1 MKKCCVLI
9 PYYNAGHS
17 LIQAIDS
24 IDHDYITPDIIVVD
38 DGSEQI
44 KAADIL
50 REYKGV
56 LPIKLLELKFNQGI
70 EHALNH
76 GLTVLGRDYEF
87 IARLDCG
94 DICKNNR
101 FQKQLKFLEQNPH
114 CFLVGSWVDF
124 TDMDGQKLYTVAHA
138 SDFELL
144 KKKMFL
150 NATFTHPTVI
160 FKSQVLD
167 TIGLYPTD
175 APAAEDYAYFF
186 KIIQKHYATN
196 IQESLV
202 SCTIDPNGIST
213 KKRKTQIKS
222 RMSVIIKHFTLNR
235 YSIYGLFRSA
245 LLLYTPRS
253 FTIFLKTF
261 LRPSR

>member
-101 FQKQLKFLEQNPH
+101 FQKQLKFLEQNP
-114 CFLVGSWVDF
+114 
-124 TDMDGQKLYTVAHA
+124 
-138 SDFELL
+138 
-144 KKKMFL
+144 
-150 NATFTHPTVI
+150 
-160 FKSQVLD
+160 
-167 TIGLYPTD
+167 
-175 APAAEDYAYFF
+175 
-186 KIIQKHYATN
+186 
-196 IQESLV
+196 
-202 SCTIDPNGIST
+202 
-213 KKRKTQIKS
+213 
-222 RMSVIIKHFTLNR
+222 TLFPCWQL
-235 YSIYGLFRSA
+235 G
-245 LLLYTPRS
+245 
-253 FTIFLKTF
+253 
-261 LRPSR
+261 

>member
-17 LIQAIDS
+17 LIQAIES
-24 IDHDYITPDIIVVD
+24 IDFDYIIPEIIVVD
-38 DGSEQI
+38 DGSEEV

-50 REYKGV
+50 REYKGT
-56 LPIKLLELKFNQGI
+56 LPIILLELKLNKGI

-76 GLTVLGRDYEF
+76 GLTLLGRDYEF

-101 FQKQLKFLEQNPH
+101 FQKQLQFLEQNAH
-114 CFLVGSWVDF
+114 CYLVGSWVDF
-124 TDMDGQKLYTVAHA
+124 TDMDGQKLYTVAHT

-160 FKSQVLD
+160 FRSQILD

-213 KKRKTQIKS
+213 KKRKTQIRS
-222 RMSVIIKHFTLNR
+222 RMSVIINNFSFNR
-235 YSIYGLFRSA
+235 YAVYGLFRSA
-245 LLLYTPRS
+245 LLLHTPRS

-261 LRPSR
+261 LRSSR

>member
-9 PYYNAGHS
+9 PYFNAGRS
-17 LIQAIDS
+17 LIQTIES
-24 IDHDYITPDIIVVD
+24 IDYEYNVPDIIVVD
-38 DGSEQI
+38 DGSQHI
-44 KAADIL
+44 RAADIL
-50 REYKGV
+50 HEYKGE
-56 LPIKLLELKFNQGI
+56 LPIKLLELKLNQGI

-76 GLTVLGRDYEF
+76 GLTLLGRDYEF

-94 DICKNNR
+94 DTCKNNR
-101 FQKQLKFLEQNPH
+101 FQKQLHFLDNNPN
-114 CFLVGSWVDF
+114 CYLVGSWVDF
-124 TDMDGQKLYTVAHA
+124 TDMDGHKLYTVAHT
-138 SDFELL
+138 SDFEIL

-160 FKSQVLD
+160 FRSEILD

-213 KKRKTQIKS
+213 KKRKMQIRS
-222 RMSVIIKHFTLNR
+222 RMSVIIKNFSVNR
-235 YSIYGLFRSA
+235 YAIYGLFRSA
-245 LLLYTPRS
+245 LLLHTPRN
-253 FTIFLKTF
+253 FTVFLKTF
-261 LRPSR
+261 LRSKR